1 MTSGAARTR
10 PVLVYDGD
18 CGICTKCVG
27 FVERHLT
34 AELDIVAFQHADL
47 DSLGLTVKE
56 CEEAVQWVEP
66 DGRVTSAHI
75 AVGDLLR
82 ATGLRW
88 RPLAFLAQTPPF
100 SWVASVVY
108 KWIARN
114 RDRLPGGT
122 PACAMPAH
130 LRPGAAS
137 ATAPRTSEADGSPAS

>member
-1 MTSGAARTR
+1 MNEQVQRTK

-34 AELDIVAFQHADL
+34 NNLDIVAFQHADL
-47 DSLGLTVKE
+47 DSLGLTPKE

-66 DGRVTSAHI
+66 DGRVSAAHI
-75 AVGDLLR
+75 AVGDLL
-82 ATGLRW
+82 AASGWQW
-88 RPLAFLAQTPPF
+88 RPLAFLARTPPF

-108 KWIARN
+108 KWIAKN
-114 RDRLPGGT
+114 RDKLPGGT
-122 PACAMPAH
+122 PACAMPPH

-137 ATAPRTSEADGSPAS
+137 DTAPRADG